1 MQISG
6 IISKIKMP
14 ILNGGLFT
22 AILTV
27 IILFSHSAN
36 ATSAV
41 IPSLNCSEC
50 SDDVLEHSMPTNF
63 TAADGKT
70 YSNCNALCRAYQTFR
85 EDNTTGEP
93 NEYGV
98 YVYNVYTYGEIC
110 GTWNPG
116 TQMGALG
123 QCFLVSNERYKCG
136 LGYYGNATSATSGCT
151 KCPANATCTRGT
163 GFDCNS
169 GWYEN
174 TAGNGC
180 SQCPPPDTGTGDK
193 KNWTVGSSYQVGKS
207 GGIIVNG
214 PTGAQNIGQCYLT
227 NTSVVTDNTGT
238 YEIEGATGGG
248 GLTGPGKYCDYYG
261 RY

>member
-1 MQISG
+1 
-6 IISKIKMP
+6 MP
-14 ILNGGLFT
+14 NLNGGLFT
-22 AILTV
+22 AILTA
-27 IILFSHSAN
+27 IILFNHPAN

-50 SDDVLEHSMPTNF
+50 DEDVLEHSMPTNF

-70 YSNCNALCRAYQTFR
+70 YSDCNSLCMAYQKFII
-85 EDNTTGEP
+85 DNTTGEP

-98 YVYNVYTYGEIC
+98 YVYNEYTYDEIC
-110 GTWNPG
+110 GTWDPE
-116 TQMGALG
+116 TQFGKLG

-151 KCPANATCTRGT
+151 KCPANATCTNGT
-163 GFDCNS
+163 SFNCNS
-169 GWYEN
+169 GYYKSGLSC
-174 TAGNGC
+174 AK
-180 SQCPPPDTGTGDK
+180 CPDPTTGPGDEG
-193 KNWTVGSSYQVGKS
+193 NWTVASSGMVGST
-207 GGIIVNG
+207 GGIISGN
-214 PTGAQNIGQCYLT
+214 TGATNIGQCYLT

-248 GLTGPGKYCDYYG
+248 GLSGSGKYCDYYG

>member
-1 MQISG
+1 MFYPPCCAE
-6 IISKIKMP
+6 SKR
-14 ILNGGLFT
+14 GLFT
-22 AILTV
+22 AILTA
-27 IILFSHSAN
+27 IILFNHPAN
-36 ATSAV
+36 ATSVV

-50 SDDVLEHSMPTNF
+50 DEDVLEHSMPTNF

-70 YSNCNALCRAYQTFR
+70 YSDCNSLCMAYKTVR

-98 YVYNVYTYGEIC
+98 YVYNVYTYDEKC

-116 TQMGALG
+116 SQFNILG

-136 LGYYGNATSATSGCT
+136 LGYYGNATSETSGCT

-163 GFDCNS
+163 DFDCNS
-169 GWYEN
+169 GWYKN
-174 TAGNGC
+174 TSGNGC
-180 SQCPPPDTGTGDK
+180 SQCPPPDTGTGDE
-193 KNWTVGSSYQVGKS
+193 KNWSVASSYQVGQS
-207 GGIIVNG
+207 GIILNG
-214 PTGAQNIGQCYLT
+214 PTGAEDIGQCYLV
-227 NTSVVTDNTGT
+227 NTSVVTDTTGT

-248 GLTGPGKYCDYYG
+248 GFSGPGKYCDYYG

>member
-6 IISKIKMP
+6 IISKLKMP

-36 ATSAV
+36 ATSVV

-50 SDDVLEHSMPTNF
+50 SDDVLEHSMPKNF

-70 YSNCNALCRAYQTFR
+70 YSNCNSLCMAYRSVR

-98 YVYNVYTYGEIC
+98 YVYNVYTYDEIC

-116 TQMGALG
+116 TQIGKLG

-136 LGYYGNATSATSGCT
+136 LGYYGTATSATSGCT
-151 KCPANATCTRGT
+151 KCPANATCTNGT
-163 GFDCNS
+163 IFNCNS

-174 TAGNGC
+174 DVGNGC
-180 SQCPPPDTGTGDK
+180 SPCPGPETGPNDE
-193 KNWTVGSSYQVGKS
+193 KNWTVASSSRVGST
-207 GGIIVNG
+207 GGIMMG
-214 PTGAQNIGQCYLT
+214 QTGATDIGQCYLT

-248 GLTGPGKYCDYYG
+248 GLTGHGKYCDYYG
-261 RY
+261 QY